1 VNPILCKGDGLCSAK
16 CPTNAIILKHFTN
29 DAIVSQIEAA
39 VTDEDIIEQMDAV
52 LEDD

>member
-1 VNPILCKGDGLCSAK
+1 MSDQCNYSQA
-16 CPTNAIILKHFTN
+16 FSN

-39 VTDEDIIEQMDAV
+39 VTAEDIIEQMDAV